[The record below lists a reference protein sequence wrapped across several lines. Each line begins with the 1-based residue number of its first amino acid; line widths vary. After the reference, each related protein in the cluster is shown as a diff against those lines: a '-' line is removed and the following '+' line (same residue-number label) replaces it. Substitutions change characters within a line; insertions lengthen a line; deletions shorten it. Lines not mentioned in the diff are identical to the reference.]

1 MKQTYSVSLM
11 PGKRGMEGARGLSI
25 VEKAYLQ
32 ALFAKIQG
40 KGLMELRV
48 PFDEKAAAARQLH
61 LDYPIVYTVLPGF
74 RAFYVA
80 GALILGPGLT
90 YLIFRILHGQLTS
103 DAFAVSFC
111 SLSMVGCAYMV
122 AWAFGARITL
132 YADRFEVRGPLHHR
146 AYQLSDI
153 IGRRYA
159 LAKDGRPF
167 NPYVVTKPKFGLQ
180 FDIDWRTYNVDERFV
195 QWFLQFPD
203 LDAARR
209 EKLGK

>member
-1 MKQTYSVSLM
+1 M
-11 PGKRGMEGARGLSI
+11 GLS
-25 VEKAYLQ
+25 
-32 ALFAKIQG
+32 
-40 KGLMELRV
+40 V

-61 LDYPIVYTVLPGF
+61 LDYPITYSVLPGF

-80 GALILGPGLT
+80 GALFLGPGLT

-103 DAFAVSFC
+103 DPLAVGFC
-111 SLSMVGCAYMV
+111 SLSMVGCTYLV

-146 AYQLSDI
+146 VHKIGDI

-159 LAKDGRPF
+159 LGKDGRPV
-167 NPYVVTKPKFGLQ
+167 NPYLVTKPKFSLQ

-203 LDAARR
+203 LDKARQ
-209 EKLGK
+209 EKRGK